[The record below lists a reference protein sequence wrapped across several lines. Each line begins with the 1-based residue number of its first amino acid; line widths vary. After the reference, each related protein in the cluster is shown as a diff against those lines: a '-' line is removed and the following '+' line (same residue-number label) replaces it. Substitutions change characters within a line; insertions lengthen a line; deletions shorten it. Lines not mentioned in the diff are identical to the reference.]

1 MMDHWN
7 RIDALMKA
15 DIAKIEA
22 TKIHR
27 AEWSLL
33 KRLSKCHQ
41 NSEQSMSAEI
51 ISRRSAALSTLFAMN
66 SLAFAA
72 ACETHAV
79 ALKDNDGLKLL
90 EPVEVKEEFDTDA
103 YMAMITATVLNK
115 LPPYTTVQSP
125 ARMNQRRNKP
135 VSGTW
140 RAEANLETIEGEK

>member
-1 MMDHWN
+1 MTDLSY
-7 RIDALMKA
+7 RYQVAKA
-15 DIAKIEA
+15 NSAKAEA
-22 TKIHR
+22 TKLHR

-41 NSEQSMSAEI
+41 NSAQDLSAEI

-72 ACETHAV
+72 ACEAHAV
-79 ALKDNDGLKLL
+79 AIKRNEELERL

-140 RAEANLETIEGEK
+140 RAEANCETIEGEK